1 MLSGSAVVTEE
12 ALLDENDVAE
22 DISDRDASSVEPD
35 TEPDTEPDIEPDT
48 EPAVGVSNIGTVSVE
63 VEWELT
69 TDDSDV
75 QARADGLSKKAI
87 EDGSDMLK
95 SVEEGQKL
103 WLS

>member
-1 MLSGSAVVTEE
+1 MTEE
-12 ALLDENDVAE
+12 ALLDESDVAE

-35 TEPDTEPDIEPDT
+35 TEPDTEP
-48 EPAVGVSNIGTVSVE
+48 AVGVSNIGTVSVE
-63 VEWELT
+63 FEWELAA
-69 TDDSDV
+69 DDSDV

-87 EDGSDMLK
+87 EDGSDMSK